1 MLERIMNMATAKQI
15 EKGKWRIDVYKNG
28 MRRTFRGKSS
38 RAVEKM
44 AREWLN
50 DIEEYGK
57 ELRKDKVKLH
67 SLMLEHLLV
76 NVKDSVSLGTFE
88 RYMSIY
94 NTHFKDSL
102 FGDMDIKNITQVQTQ
117 KFLNDKKNL
126 SPKSLNLIVILLNNT
141 FKHAIANNLIRN
153 NIIND
158 VKIPKSTYKEK
169 KIEVFTREEQKL
181 YLEAASNSFYNLLF
195 ITALSTGMR
204 VGEIT
209 ALKWKNIDLNKNIIH
224 VTNSTRLVMKYDED
238 GNMIENE
245 LVTGDTKTKSGRRD
259 IPISVSLS
267 TSLKKYKLSTGSN
280 DKDYVFKNTKREQ
293 IKYDSIAKA
302 HKLICKKA
310 GIRIVTFHCLRHT
323 FATRAIESGI
333 DYKTVS
339 EILGHSKPST
349 TINLY
354 VHSTNDSKREAAE
367 LISELINELS
377 IL

>member
-1 MLERIMNMATAKQI
+1 MATAKQI